1 MAKKFR
7 IESDTLGTKKVL
19 SDKLWGAQTQ
29 RSLENF
35 KIGKEKMPIEV
46 IIAIGYQ
53 KKAATM
59 TNMQFGKMDK
69 KLGSAIIKACDE
81 IINLKL
87 IEHFPLSIWQTGSG
101 TQTNM
106 NANEVIANRAIQI
119 LKGKLGS
126 KNPIHPNDHVNM
138 SQSSNDVFP
147 TVMHISSILAI
158 NKNLIPAVD
167 LLHQE
172 LLKKEKQF
180 KKIIKIGRTHTQ
192 DATPLSLGQEFSGY
206 KEQIHNNK
214 KRLLLAMEEIY
225 FLAQGGTAIGTGINA
240 PKNFDTK
247 FCNNLSK
254 IIKLKFKPSKNKFEA
269 IAAHDAI
276 LNLSS
281 VLNTL
286 AVSLFKIS
294 NDLRFLSSG
303 PRAGLSEITLPINE
317 PGSSIMPGKTNP
329 TQIEALSMVCA
340 QVMGNNSSISL
351 SASQGHFELNAFKPI
366 IIYNLL
372 QSINLLG
379 DSINS
384 FTKKCLKNIKVNKK
398 KLNENIKN
406 SLMLVT
412 ALSPYIGYDN
422 ATKIAKKAFK
432 ENISLRDATKKSGLI
447 DIRKFDKIVDPK
459 KLIK

>member
-59 TNMQFGKMDK
+59 TNMQLGKMDK

-106 NANEVIANRAIQI
+106 NTNEVIANRAIQI

-172 LLKKEKQF
+172 LLKKERQF

-340 QVMGNNSSISL
+340 QVIGNNVTVNFSGT
-351 SASQGHFELNAFKPI
+351 QGNFELNTFKPVIAYNI
-366 IIYNLL
+366 IQSVKLL
-372 QSINLLG
+372 S
-379 DSINS
+379 DSIKS
-384 FTKKCLKNIKVNKK
+384 FNKNCLTGIKPNHKNIKKH
-398 KLNENIKN
+398 LQN

-412 ALSPYIGYDN
+412 ALNKHIGYEN
-422 ATKIAKKAFK
+422 AAKIAKQAFK
-432 ENISLRDATKKSGLI
+432 ENISLKEAALKLQLI
-447 DIRKFDKIVDPK
+447 DGKTFDKIVNVK
-459 KLIK
+459 KMV